1 MAETSIEKGA
11 TITDIETA
19 EELSRAHSALKE
31 KLSQIVIGQGRMTDV
46 MIYSLLCGGHCLIIG
61 VPGLGKTLAVQ
72 TIASLLDLEFNRI
85 QFTPDL
91 MPSDITGS
99 DVLEEDALTGK
110 RSFRFIGGP
119 LFANIILADEINR
132 TPPKTQAALLEAM
145 QESQVTSSG
154 KTYGL
159 PQPFFVIAT
168 QNPIEQEG
176 TYPLPEAELDRFMFS
191 YNMDYPSVED
201 ESRITLE
208 TTSEIK
214 IKTSPLLG
222 KEEIHKFRK
231 LIQRVPVSTD
241 LIAKAV
247 EIARMTR
254 PSPSSPKW
262 VSKYILWGAGTRA
275 CQNLVFGAKVKAISE
290 NRPTPD
296 EDDLVFFIEYVL
308 GHRIVLS
315 FTAEAEQIKHG
326 DVIEMLK
333 KELKR
338 RVL

>member
-1 MAETSIEKGA
+1 
-11 TITDIETA
+11 
-19 EELSRAHSALKE
+19 
-31 KLSQIVIGQGRMTDV
+31 MTDV

-72 TIASLLDLEFNRI
+72 TIASLLDLEFSRI

-145 QESQVTSSG
+145 QERQVTSSG
-154 KTYGL
+154 KTYSL
-159 PQPFFVIAT
+159 PSPFFVIAT

-176 TYPLPEAELDRFMFS
+176 TYPLPEAELDRFMFC
-191 YNMDYPSVED
+191 YNMDYPSAQD

-208 TTSEIK
+208 TTSEKK

-222 KEEIHKFRK
+222 KEEILKFRN

-241 LIAKAV
+241 LVAKAV

-254 PSPSSPKW
+254 PSASSPKW

-275 CQNLVFGAKVKAISE
+275 CQNLVFGAKARAISE

-296 EDDLVFFIEYVL
+296 EDDLYFFIEYVL
-308 GHRIVLS
+308 RHRIVLS
-315 FTAEAEQIKHG
+315 FTAEAEQINHM

-338 RVL
+338 R